1 MTDCDCHI
9 EIKERTESR
18 VLLILLGINALMFV
32 AEIIF
37 GILSESTAL
46 IADSL
51 DMLADATVYGIALYA
66 VGKPALAKIGAARL
80 SGIFQILL
88 GLLVAFDVLR
98 RLLWGSEPKSLLMII
113 VGLFALLA
121 NVICL
126 RLIARHKDG
135 EVHMRAS
142 WIFSR
147 NDVIANTGIILGG
160 ILVYL
165 FNTRYPD
172 LLIGMAISL
181 LVIRGGIHIIR
192 DARNERRMQSEQTP
206 SR

>member
-98 RLLWGSEPKSLLMII
+98 RLLWGSEPESLLMII